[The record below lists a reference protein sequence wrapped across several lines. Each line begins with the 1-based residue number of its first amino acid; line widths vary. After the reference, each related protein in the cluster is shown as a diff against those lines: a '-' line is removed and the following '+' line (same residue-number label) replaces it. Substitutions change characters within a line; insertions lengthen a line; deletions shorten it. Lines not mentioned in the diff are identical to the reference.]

1 MNTTDKEYRVQN
13 YVRTRKKL
21 SGWIFETALPNEYL
35 VQIGTGKPKPI
46 LGGRKLRFFGMRR
59 YLRIPASVQTLEFA
73 TDNANIHFQGL
84 GIEGF
89 AAWQIDA
96 QDPVKALTTLDLFDE
111 NDPMSRTNHELRT
124 ICVEAVRHVIA
135 NMTIEDAHRKK
146 EEIALELKRQL
157 QQVEDRWGIVFHQ
170 VGIRHVRVMSESV
183 FHDLQAKYRN
193 ELRLESERTELQT
206 NRQIEQEKNVVREST
221 EMERLS
227 TDHKLHTATQEQQT
241 LLEQRR
247 LTDEQKLQIKKQEH
261 DVEIRETNLENEQ
274 RIQMAMQENKTA
286 VRQTQLA
293 DEQRIK
299 LAEQENESELHRKDL
314 EGRRETAEL
323 EHEVEQRRL
332 ELETERKRELELNLK
347 RLEVEARGLEQKIEM
362 MRLEQE
368 RASRE
373 ISQVFSEGFLQAK
386 AIEALPKVAQE
397 MKVDRY
403 TVFDS
408 SGGGNGGGVSPLG
421 RMVQEVVS
429 ILGDSEFAG
438 LFQAMQGKTAGAG
451 EPSAAKS
458 TDFRE
463 PAED

>member
-1 MNTTDKEYRVQN
+1 MSTAESEYRVQN
-13 YVRTRKKL
+13 YVRRRRKL

-35 VQIGTGKPKPI
+35 VQIGTGKPNPI
-46 LGGRKLRFFGMRR
+46 LGGRKLRLFGFRR
-59 YLRIPASVQTLEFA
+59 FLRIPASVQTLEFA

-89 AAWQIDA
+89 AAWQIDTK
-96 QDPVKALTTLDLFDE
+96 DPGRALTTLDVFDE

-146 EEIALELKRQL
+146 EEIARELKRQL
-157 QQVEDRWGIVFHQ
+157 QQVEKNWGIVFHQ
-170 VGIRHVRVMSESV
+170 VGIRHVKVMSESV

-206 NRQIEQEKNVVREST
+206 NRQIEQEKNVVRESN
-221 EMERLS
+221 EMERLT
-227 TDHKLHTATQEQQT
+227 TDHKLHTATQEQET
-241 LLEQRR
+241 LLGERR
-247 LTDEQKLQIKKQEH
+247 LTDEQKLQVQKQQYE
-261 DVEIRETNLENEQ
+261 VEIRETHLSNEQ
-274 RIQMAMQENKTA
+274 RIQLAMLENKST
-286 VRQTQLA
+286 VRETQIV

-299 LAEQENESELHRKDL
+299 LAEQQNQRNLHRQDL

-332 ELETERKRELELNLK
+332 ELETERKRDLELNLMQ
-347 RLEVEARGLEQKIEM
+347 LEVQAKELEQKIDL
-362 MRLEQE
+362 MRLESE
-368 RASRE
+368 RAQRE
-373 ISQVFSEGFLQAK
+373 ISQVFSDGFLHAK
-386 AIEALPKVAQE
+386 AIEALPKVASE
-397 MKVDRY
+397 MKIDRY

-408 SGGGNGGGVSPLG
+408 SGGGAGGSGGVSPLG

-438 LFQAMQGKTAGAG
+438 LFQSMTQAGKSQAG
-451 EPSAAKS
+451 ETPK
-458 TDFRE
+458 
-463 PAED
+463 